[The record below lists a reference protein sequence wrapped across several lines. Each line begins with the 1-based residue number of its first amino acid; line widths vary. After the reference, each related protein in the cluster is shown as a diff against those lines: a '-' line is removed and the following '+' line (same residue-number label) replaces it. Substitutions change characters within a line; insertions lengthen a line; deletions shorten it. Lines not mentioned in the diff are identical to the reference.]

1 MRGNEDD
8 LFDDAFHD
16 GPLGRVV
23 VAVRMMRANG
33 RDQARRA
40 DERDAAVSGVAWTLG
55 RTKGL
60 WDDLIGI
67 EGRGSMSIRVP

>member
-1 MRGNEDD
+1 
-8 LFDDAFHD
+8 
-16 GPLGRVV
+16 
-23 VAVRMMRANG
+23 MMRANG

-40 DERDAAVSGVAWTLG
+40 DERDAAVSGVALG